1 MPTVRCLVVLP
12 NVSGLPEDHVTNTF
26 HFEVAA
32 YDNTTRVELSTWL
45 ADFYNTPPAGQTE
58 EIAFFL
64 SASLSR
70 VADAE
75 MRFYNLA
82 DPEPREAS
90 VITFTL
96 DAAGTA
102 DRLPD
107 EVAICTSFY
116 SVRNLPRQRGRIFI
130 GPFNSQAIDLATG
143 RPKSV
148 LRDVIGGATERLAN
162 ESDVTN
168 QWVILSTASVPD
180 TTFTVTDGWI
190 DNAWDTQ
197 RRRGLAA
204 TSRDEWSAV

>member
-1 MPTVRCLVVLP
+1 M
-12 NVSGLPEDHVTNTF
+12 TNTF
-26 HFEVAA
+26 HFNMAD
-32 YDNTTRVELSTWL
+32 YDNANRVEISTWL

-58 EIAFFL
+58 EVAFFL

-75 MRFYNLA
+75 MRFYNLD
-82 DPEPREAS
+82 DPEPREPS
-90 VITFTL
+90 IIYFNL

-107 EVAICTSFY
+107 EVALCSSVY
-116 SVRNLPRQRGRIFI
+116 SVRNLPRQRGRIYL

-148 LRDVIGGATERLAN
+148 LRDVIAGATNRLAN
-162 ESDVTN
+162 ESDIAN
-168 QWVILSTASVPD
+168 QWVVYSEAGIAPQS
-180 TTFTVTDGWI
+180 FTVTNGWI

-197 RRRGLAA
+197 RRRGVASTDRQTWVA
-204 TSRDEWSAV
+204 S